1 MDSIWSI
8 VSIVAVFGIMY
19 AVLIIPQRRKEKKTK
34 EMLGAM
40 REGDMVTTIGGVYG
54 KVVNINEDD
63 VIISTSVENTQIHYK
78 TWAIRGVE
86 APTVSE
92 DQ

>member
-34 EMLGAM
+34 EMLDAL
-40 REGDMVTTIGGVYG
+40 REGNSVITIGGIAG
-54 KVVNINEDD
+54 KIVNIHEDD
-63 VIISTSVENTQIHYK
+63 ITIETGVEK
-78 TWAIRGVE
+78 TKLHIKKWAIRNVE
-86 APTVSE
+86 TESAPE
-92 DQ
+92 

>member
-40 REGDMVTTIGGVYG
+40 NEGDMVTSIGGVYG
-54 KVVNINEDD
+54 KVININEDD
-63 VIISTSVENTQIHYK
+63 IIVTTSVESTQIHFK
-78 TWAIRGVE
+78 KWAIRNVE
-86 APTVSE
+86 TPSIE
-92 DQ
+92 E